1 MTVMASEQTKFKFKG
16 YRVIKSKIDIAPSG
30 NIKQELNVTFSG
42 IKNDI
47 CDSVY
52 ILDLGVS
59 VSNED
64 KSLGIDVEMRGF
76 FEFDKELLEQEK
88 GAFFT
93 GSAPAIMF
101 PYLRAYI
108 STLTGLSGIEPII
121 LPTINFSAGLQRA
134 KKE

>member
-1 MTVMASEQTKFKFKG
+1 MTVMVSEQTKFKFKG

-76 FEFDKELLEQEK
+76 LNLIKNFWSRKR
-88 GAFFT
+88 GH
-93 GSAPAIMF
+93 S
-101 PYLRAYI
+101 
-108 STLTGLSGIEPII
+108 
-121 LPTINFSAGLQRA
+121 LPEVPRP
-134 KKE
+134 